1 VPAGPLV
8 TTTEEI
14 IVLSFSQQQIAH
26 FRALGFVL
34 PGLLDDSPS
43 LIADDPR
50 LFQGAGDPR

>member
-1 VPAGPLV
+1 LRDPLV

-26 FRALGFVL
+26 FRALGFVVL

>member
-1 VPAGPLV
+1 V

-26 FRALGFVL
+26 FRALGFVVL
-34 PGLLDDSPS
+34 PGVLDDSQPF
-43 LIADDPR
+43 IADDPR